1 MTIVVRKTAEQWT
14 RVPTAALRSP
24 LSYRALG
31 ILAWLLSHTDGFEVT
46 TPMLYGHD
54 GREGREAIRTALRE
68 LRDAG
73 YVVQT
78 KVRLDDGRIVTT
90 TEVRDTPTEDGF
102 PGAGFPGAGFLGA
115 SKKTNGEDQEKIES
129 SSSSYAS
136 RARTPNR
143 DDDDRTVPSPEAL
156 DAIVDA
162 MAPRDIAGQVAL
174 IEEHLGTMTG
184 PQRALVGN
192 ALMDAGPERVV
203 SIAKAALRRGD
214 RPAGYLVAALRSGT
228 HLEPTADEKRAAARK
243 AAAEG
248 PCARAIRE
256 AEERKHAR
264 ARAAYGLPE
273 PTPTT

>member
-46 TPMLYGHD
+46 TAMPYGHD
-54 GREGREAIRTALRE
+54 GHEGREAIRTALRE

-73 YVVQT
+73 YVVQAR
-78 KVRLDDGRIVTT
+78 VRLDDGRIVTV

-129 SSSSYAS
+129 SSSTFAS
-136 RARTPNR
+136 RARTPGR

-203 SIAKAALRRGD
+203 AIAKAALRRGD

-228 HLEPTADEKRAAARK
+228 HL
-243 AAAEG
+243 
-248 PCARAIRE
+248 RE
-256 AEERKHAR
+256 RTESPHEAR
-264 ARAAYGLPE
+264 ARRRAEAMATRSAFDEATRAANGCL
-273 PTPTT
+273 